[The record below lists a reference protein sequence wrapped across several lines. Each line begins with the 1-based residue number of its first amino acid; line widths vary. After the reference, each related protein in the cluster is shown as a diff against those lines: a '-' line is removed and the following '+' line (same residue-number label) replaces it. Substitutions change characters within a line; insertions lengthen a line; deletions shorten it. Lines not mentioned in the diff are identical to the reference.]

1 MRAKLLISF
10 LFAPCSQPA
19 QNSWRREASSIGSSL
34 RAAPVTSIKA
44 NYRLT
49 STRGLAR
56 GGVSGTSGAEVAELD
71 QSGTFGAELARLDQS
86 GTSELAELGP
96 FEARHLEIS
105 SLPSTTAKTARPPK
119 RTGALEERSVFE
131 SVRESALCHVRGC
144 L

>member
-71 QSGTFGAELARLDQS
+71 QCAELA
-86 GTSELAELGP
+86 GLGP
-96 FEARHLEIS
+96 FGARHLEIS
-105 SLPSTTAKTARPPK
+105 FLPSTTAKTARPPK
-119 RTGALEERSVFE
+119 RTGTLEEISVFDN
-131 SVRESALCHVRGC
+131 VRESALCHV
-144 L
+144 